1 MKIEPLEINALQV
14 GLDHLLESLFDTY
27 THDCEDHEDRM
38 DISVKIGAT
47 RQTKAKLDKLQKAIE
62 SEGGFSSL
70 EILINE

>member
-1 MKIEPLEINALQV
+1 MKIEPLEFNALQV

-47 RQTKAKLDKLQKAIE
+47 RTLKAKLDILQQNIGL
-62 SEGGFSSL
+62 EGGYSSL